1 MNKRLQGDEEIGREE
16 NKRKQMDEE
25 DLFLNFK
32 F

>member
-1 MNKRLQGDEEIGREE
+1 MNKRFQGDEEIGREK

-25 DLFLNFK
+25 YLVFK